1 MAILVPAN
9 VGADDALHPP
19 IGQLVA
25 QLVPHLHPPLPP
37 ILVLRRRAR
46 TIALVAGLE
55 NGRIKP
61 APRHFEERWIHLGPV
76 FLVIPLDT
84 AFALVDKKIMNFHR
98 RENDWPNLGQ
108 WKLELL
114 PEQSPA
120 HNKFSKCAFNSDAA
134 VGMPKI
140 EVVFGRLKFC
150 FLLGVRRHHET
161 AKRICRI
168 ASQPQFVLNEK
179 FFHRVQLSAKPGL
192 GGLFLYDRSG
202 VVPAEYRV
210 EEGAGESVGNDAV
223 ARMLAG
229 AGKSPKRMKDLET
242 ALTKSLETCFA
253 MAEERGLFAGDA
265 KSRTVN
271 DIVEDIKMT
280 KKQMADLKAM
290 EEDSIFSDDSDE
302 EDSDGDSD
310 GEGVKTYELA
320 IASLKKRLK
329 ELKSELKNHSK

>member
-25 QLVPHLHPPLPP
+25 QLVPHLHSPLPP

-55 NGRIKP
+55 DGRIKP
-61 APRHFEERWIHLGPV
+61 ASRHFQERWVHLGPV
-76 FLVIPLDT
+76 FLVIP
-84 AFALVDKKIMNFHR
+84 
-98 RENDWPNLGQ
+98 
-108 WKLELL
+108 
-114 PEQSPA
+114 
-120 HNKFSKCAFNSDAA
+120 
-134 VGMPKI
+134 
-140 EVVFGRLKFC
+140 
-150 FLLGVRRHHET
+150 
-161 AKRICRI
+161 
-168 ASQPQFVLNEK
+168 
-179 FFHRVQLSAKPGL
+179 
-192 GGLFLYDRSG
+192 
-202 VVPAEYRV
+202 
-210 EEGAGESVGNDAV
+210 
-223 ARMLAG
+223 
-229 AGKSPKRMKDLET
+229 
-242 ALTKSLETCFA
+242 LTKSLETCFA

-290 EEDSIFSDDSDE
+290 EEDSIFSDDSNE

-310 GEGVKTYELA
+310 GEGMNTYELA